1 VSSEAVATSQQ
12 PASVRVPHTERTS
25 PHGKTPELAKHI
37 SGKTH
42 QVSSNAL
49 RVKTFVLNLVDP
61 DPFWEITT
69 YAGGLDQ
76 PAGRFSGL
84 LGLDGISRKSPPVN
98 YGINA
103 SKGRWLDGRRFALER
118 RILGRSET
126 QLWILAFDGNKVE
139 VAFENTDGTKATLYG
154 EVKE

>member
-1 VSSEAVATSQQ
+1 M
-12 PASVRVPHTERTS
+12 
-25 PHGKTPELAKHI
+25 
-37 SGKTH
+37 
-42 QVSSNAL
+42 
-49 RVKTFVLNLVDP
+49 LNLVDP